1 VPFIVRRRCGSGRR
15 RRRSRHPR
23 DPFSRR
29 REGRL
34 WRINLFFPPFVT
46 TMEGLLICPVWA
58 TQAPHGLALAWTST
72 KVPFDFAARTTRTNA
87 VNAAL
92 VWLHDH
98 TELPYELISMVG
110 AWVTEPEFQP
120 PAHQRT
126 QRRIRHKNG
135 KTTTQATVFVQCH
148 PARSFCL
155 RKDSTHQFFV
165 TFARTADEMRPAVA
179 NHGVY
184 PMRETS
190 AAHQV
195 STSRC
200 ATETVSR
207 ARNDPLRHKNRRP
220 LYLTRP
226 GKRATVLHSSKV
238 TPGKKTMTLNRNTV
252 TRMMQVNGRWKR
264 THGATTTSGMNCKN
278 KTVHIIAVRALL
290 SLSDTAVDCA
300 RRRVWR
306 NAQTWLLEEKGWVQR
321 IELGQEGFP

>member
-1 VPFIVRRRCGSGRR
+1 
-15 RRRSRHPR
+15 
-23 DPFSRR
+23 
-29 REGRL
+29 
-34 WRINLFFPPFVT
+34 
-46 TMEGLLICPVWA
+46 MEGLLICPVWA

-226 GKRATVLHSSKV
+226 GKRATVL
-238 TPGKKTMTLNRNTV
+238 LRRRAALAV
-252 TRMMQVNGRWKR
+252 TRARSHERQFKDV
-264 THGATTTSGMNCKN
+264 
-278 KTVHIIAVRALL
+278 ALKQGYTWEEDDDFEPEHRYPDDA
-290 SLSDTAVDCA
+290 SEWEMEEDAWSDDY
-300 RRRVWR
+300 
-306 NAQTWLLEEKGWVQR
+306 
-321 IELGQEGFP
+321 